1 MNSSAFV
8 LFFTFINIVLWII
21 FFIILKKRYSPK
33 NVLDSIKDEVDKL
46 LIVINQE
53 TDRDLTLLEAKLS
66 EIHEAMKYAD
76 YVLQQAK
83 EDQTLSNPDYGQ
95 KIEMHQDTPGVT
107 VSISDAARTRA
118 VPASQSAY
126 QEEAVE
132 WEQNMELFTGYPE
145 KQPVRT
151 TASVPPSSAAA
162 SSPVHQTQKNSEAG
176 PRKVNR
182 QQVID
187 LWQMGQSVA
196 EIARRLDVDMTSVQ
210 MIIDMFS

>member
-1 MNSSAFV
+1 MTSSAFA
-8 LFFTFINIVLWII
+8 LILTFINLILWVV
-21 FFIILKKRYSPK
+21 FFVVLKKKFSPK

-46 LIVINQE
+46 LITINQE

-76 YVLQQAK
+76 YVLQRIQG
-83 EDQTLSNPDYGQ
+83 EDTLANPEYAE
-95 KIEMHQDTPGVT
+95 KVEMAQEAPAVT
-107 VSISDAARTRA
+107 VSISDEARAESRT
-118 VPASQSAY
+118 AY
-126 QEEAVE
+126 REEAVA

-145 KQPVRT
+145 PAPEPRQPEENG
-151 TASVPPSSAAA
+151 S
-162 SSPVHQTQKNSEAG
+162 
-176 PRKVNR
+176 RKVNR

-187 LWQMGQSVA
+187 LWQMGQSVS